1 MKFTYSTMRDYVA
14 TSLDAE
20 ALGDLLTMAGFEL
33 EGIEEETS
41 EDPILDVKVMS
52 NRGDGLSILGLARE
66 VLAKDASSQPTELY
80 LAAKFGFPKVATS
93 RPVEALVRIDSALCN
108 RFACVT
114 VSGISVAP
122 TPDWIKYRL
131 ERIGMRSI
139 SLLVD
144 LTNYVMLE
152 IGQPLH
158 AYDLGKLGKEIV
170 VREAQDGETIKTL
183 DGVER
188 NLTAGQLM
196 ICDASRPVGVAGVM
210 GGFDTEVDDSTT
222 AILLESAHFVNTSVR
237 KTRKQ
242 LGLNTEASYRF
253 ERSVDPKITDVAIR
267 RFLQLLTSVLPDVS
281 ISELTDVVRSEPAAV
296 FVELELARASRLL
309 GMEITLEEA
318 SRYLSALGFEILATE
333 PLKVKVP
340 SWRPDVVRAED
351 VVEELGRVHGY
362 ERIPEELP
370 VGNTTMGGVH
380 GKYRLSDAVVE
391 GMIRQGYVQV
401 VSHTL
406 RSEHPLD
413 SPTERVGPRN
423 PGSPELAL
431 LRNSLLPGLT
441 EAALRNGGK
450 DVHLFEV
457 GKIFE
462 GDEDGHR
469 ELLHLAIL
477 STGKLHPANRA
488 SEHPPV
494 ADFYSLKSEIEHIL
508 SLVGIRPYF
517 EVGSAESG
525 PLRATGSNGTSLKL
539 MFSGDRPGDSRFH
552 PGRSAYISFSE
563 ASPQSYVS
571 GQFAPK
577 YFVSIGLFGQ
587 IHPLAAEA
595 SDLPEATYLA
605 EIWIDHA
612 FRHAQE
618 NPQLKPISRNPAVS
632 RDIAILI
639 DKSVP
644 FEKIQAA
651 ITSAPTDLLENCW
664 LFDVY
669 EGTGI
674 PEGKHSLGIGLQF
687 RKMGANLTDE
697 EGNQARDA
705 IVAAIVELGGILR

>member
-66 VLAKDASSQPTELY
+66 VLAKDPGSQPTDLY
-80 LAAKFGFPKVATS
+80 LAAKSGFADFAPS
-93 RPVEALVRIDSALCN
+93 RPAEATVRIDSSACN

-114 VSGISVAP
+114 VSGVSSAP
-122 TPDWIKYRL
+122 TPEWIKYRL

-183 DGVER
+183 DGVDR
-188 NLTAGQLM
+188 KLRAGQLM

-210 GGFDTEVDDSTT
+210 GGFDTEVDDATT
-222 AILLESAHFVNTSVR
+222 AILLESAHFLNTSVR

-253 ERSVDPKITDVAIR
+253 ERNVDPKITDVAIQ
-267 RFLQLLTSVLPDVS
+267 RFLQLLKTVLPDVS
-281 ISELTDVVRSEPAAV
+281 ISEITDVVRSEPV
-296 FVELELARASRLL
+296 EVVVELELARASRLL
-309 GMEITLEEA
+309 GMEISVEEA

-351 VVEELGRVHGY
+351 VVEDLGRVHGY

-370 VGNTTMGGVH
+370 VGHTTMGGIH
-380 GKYRLSDAVVE
+380 GKYRLSDAVIE
-391 GMIRQGYVQV
+391 GMIRLGYVQV

-413 SPTERVGPRN
+413 APTDRIGPRN

-457 GKIFE
+457 GQIFE
-462 GDEDGHR
+462 GQVGNTKEFP
-469 ELLHLAIL
+469 HLAIL
-477 STGKLHPANRA
+477 STGKLSPANRA
-488 SEHPPV
+488 SEQPPL
-494 ADFYSLKSEIEHIL
+494 ADFYSLKAELEAVL
-508 SLVGIRPYF
+508 TGIGVTPQFSTKEFRPD
-517 EVGSAESG
+517 A
-525 PLRATGSNGTSLKL
+525 
-539 MFSGDRPGDSRFH
+539 RFH
-552 PGRSAYISFSE
+552 PGRKAWMLDQAGE
-563 ASPQSYVS
+563 W
-571 GQFAPK
+571 
-577 YFVSIGLFGQ
+577 IGVIGQ
-587 IHPLAAEA
+587 IHPLVAEA
-595 SDLPEATYLA
+595 ADLPEATFLA
-605 EIWIDHA
+605 EVWLDMA
-612 FRHAQE
+612 FHNAQE
-618 NPQLKPISRNPAVS
+618 NPQLNPISRNPAVS

-644 FEKIQAA
+644 FDAIKSA
-651 ITSAPTDLLENCW
+651 ITTAPTDLLEDYW

>member
-14 TSLDAE
+14 TSLNAE

-66 VLAKDASSQPTELY
+66 VLAKDADSQPTELY
-80 LAAKFGFPKVATS
+80 LAAKSGFPNVATS
-93 RPVEALVRIDSALCN
+93 RPAEALVRIDSALCN

-114 VSGISVAP
+114 VSGISSAA

-170 VREAQDGETIKTL
+170 VREARDGETIKTL
-183 DGVER
+183 DGVDR

-267 RFLQLLTSVLPDVS
+267 RFLQLLTTVLPDVS
-281 ISELTDVVRSEPAAV
+281 ISELTDVVRSEPAEV
-296 FVELELARASRLL
+296 SVELELARASRLL
-309 GMEITLEEA
+309 GMEITLDEA

-362 ERIPEELP
+362 QRIPEELP
-370 VGNTTMGGVH
+370 VGHTTMGGVH

-391 GMIRQGYVQV
+391 GMIRLGYVQV

-413 SPTERVGPRN
+413 APTERVGPRN

-457 GKIFE
+457 GKVFE
-462 GDEDGHR
+462 NDEDGHR
-469 ELLHLAIL
+469 ELAFMAVL
-477 STGKLHPANRA
+477 STGKLQPANRA
-488 SEHPPV
+488 SDQPPV
-494 ADFYSLKSEIEHIL
+494 ADFYSLKAELESVL
-508 SLVGIRPYF
+508 RSVGIKARFTADELPN
-517 EVGSAESG
+517 EG
-525 PLRATGSNGTSLKL
+525 
-539 MFSGDRPGDSRFH
+539 RFH
-552 PGRSAYISFSE
+552 PGRRALVFDR
-563 ASPQSYVS
+563 A
-571 GQFAPK
+571 GDC
-577 YFVSIGLFGQ
+577 IGVMGQ
-587 IHPLAAEA
+587 IHPLVAEA
-595 SDLPEATYLA
+595 SDLPEATFIA
-605 EIWIDHA
+605 EIWLDPA
-612 FRHAQE
+612 FRNAQE
-618 NPQLKPISRNPAVS
+618 NPQLKSISRNPAVS
-632 RDIAILI
+632 RDIAVLI

-644 FEKIQAA
+644 FDKIQAA

-669 EGTGI
+669 EGIGI